1 MLAETTRS
9 GAAEKTEPLIL
20 DSKTLGHFL
29 LHKEQKIRMST
40 LSLLITDPI
49 STAPLSAAAGNAIL
63 MGLPSIHAESTSK
76 VRQELTSLNL
86 KLMARLRGSSNQ
98 KHYMEK
104 DGLDA
109 KEFMERYVSFLEGE
123 LVSTAS
129 YQRHI
134 TSLKSLSII
143 LNTGVD
149 PNVNHVPKNE
159 QALWRYKVNVLRPSL
174 FRLLVNLLLDPF
186 EEVRGTALN
195 LLSLFTNEALKDSH
209 GESDVVQNL
218 TAALAKAEILAS
230 NTSRAD
236 HTDTVARLYHALFTR
251 TNSGDSTKTPEEWFQ
266 TKIGVVNELLQR
278 LEAKT
283 FRQGGLFSTSTRDSP
298 LHGYLAALK

>member
-1 MLAETTRS
+1 
-9 GAAEKTEPLIL
+9 
-20 DSKTLGHFL
+20 
-29 LHKEQKIRMST
+29 MST
-40 LSLLITDPI
+40 LVLLITEPI
-49 STAPLSAAAGNAIL
+49 STTPLSSAAANAIL
-63 MGLPSIHAESTSK
+63 TGLPSIHAESNSK

-86 KLMARLRGSSNQ
+86 KLMTRLRGSSTQ
-98 KHYMEK
+98 KNFMEK

-109 KEFMERYVSFLEGE
+109 KEFVERYVSFLERE
-123 LVSTAS
+123 LISTAS

-134 TSLKSLSII
+134 TSLRSLSII
-143 LNTGVD
+143 LSTGVD
-149 PNVNHVPKNE
+149 PNVKHATPKE
-159 QALWRYKVNVLRPSL
+159 QLLWRYKVNILRPSL

-186 EEVRGTALN
+186 EEVRGTALT
-195 LLSLFTNEALKDSH
+195 LLSLFTNEALSDSH
-209 GESDVVQNL
+209 GESDVVQLL
-218 TAALAKAEILAS
+218 TTALSKAEVLAS

-251 TNSGDSTKTPEEWFQ
+251 TNSGDSTKTWFQ
-266 TKIGVVNELLQR
+266 TKLGVVNELLQR

>member
-1 MLAETTRS
+1 
-9 GAAEKTEPLIL
+9 
-20 DSKTLGHFL
+20 
-29 LHKEQKIRMST
+29 MST

-49 STAPLSAAAGNAIL
+49 STTPLSAAAHNAIL
-63 MGLPSIHAESTSK
+63 TGLPSIHADSNSK
-76 VRQELTSLNL
+76 VRQELTSLNI
-86 KLMARLRGSSNQ
+86 KLMVRLRGSSMQ
-98 KHYMEK
+98 KNFMEQ
-104 DGLDA
+104 DGQAA
-109 KEFMERYVSFLEGE
+109 KEFMERYISFLEGE
-123 LVSTAS
+123 LVPTAS

-149 PNVNHVPKNE
+149 PNVNHVPKQE
-159 QALWRYKVNVLRPSL
+159 QQLWRYKVNILRPSL

-195 LLSLFTNEALKDSH
+195 LLSLFTNEAFQDAH
-209 GESDVVQNL
+209 GETNVVQKL
-218 TAALAKAEILAS
+218 TMALSKAEVLAS

-236 HTDTVARLYHALFTR
+236 HTDTVARLYHAIFTR
-251 TNSGDSTKTPEEWFQ
+251 TNSGGSTGTPETWFE
-266 TKIGVVNELLQR
+266 TKIGVVNALLQR
-278 LEAKT
+278 LEEKT